1 MNEQPTFIDRLMNN
15 GTDPGAPTSPEGPVG
30 REQCIEWAEILR
42 KYKSGK
48 TLLENR
54 MRSNQEYWRGHQWR
68 EMRRDGEKEQPQPKS
83 AWLTNVVLSKHAA
96 RMDSYPEATILARE
110 QSDEA
115 EARLL
120 TQVIPC
126 ILDMCEFK
134 RTYSQVGWDKDISC
148 AGAYCITWD
157 ITKHNGLGDIDIS
170 PLDIMNLYWEP
181 GITDI
186 QQSMYV
192 FVVKLVD
199 TKILQKQYPDKDFS
213 RANGKVIE
221 PTQYVYE
228 DNIDTTDKEVVVD
241 VYYKVS
247 QNGKSVLH
255 FAKFVRDFILFA
267 TENDPK
273 LSQTGLYDHGL
284 YPFVI
289 EPVYPVKGSICG
301 FGYVDICR
309 DPQDFIDVMGNAIV
323 KNVLENTTPR
333 YFVRND
339 AKINLAQF
347 SNINERIVECNG
359 NLGEDSIRPF
369 DQTALPAGSLNFYQY
384 KIDEMK
390 QTAGNRDVSSGG
402 TEHGVT
408 AASALA
414 VMQEAGNALSRDEN
428 NVAYEAFKDIISIV
442 IELMRQFYDLPR
454 FFRIG
459 GEKGYYEYITYTNA
473 KIKEQMTVGIDGTQ
487 YFRKPEF
494 DLDITAAKEG
504 EYTRQQQNQL
514 ALEFYQ
520 SGFFDPMNAI
530 ATLQCLDMME
540 FKGKDKLVA
549 NLNNAV
555 LQMQAMQMAA
565 MKQQIESGGEQNSFD
580 NGGKSVAEKSQTETS
595 AAAAHNRAAKTQAKA
610 RQRVEEGAQPK

>member
-1 MNEQPTFIDRLMNN
+1 MDNVEPTFVDRLMNS
-15 GTDPGAPTSPEGPVG
+15 GAAPANPVEGMIG
-30 REQCIEWAEILR
+30 KEQCLKWAEILR

-48 TLLENR
+48 ALLENR
-54 MRSNQEYWRGHQWR
+54 MRSNQEYWRGKQWQQMGR
-68 EMRRDGEKEQPQPKS
+68 SNPEQPQPRS

-110 QSDEA
+110 MSDEP
-115 EARLL
+115 EAKLL
-120 TQVIPC
+120 TQIIPC
-126 ILDMCEFK
+126 VLDMCEFK

-157 ITKHNGLGDIDIS
+157 ASKHNGLGDIDIA
-170 PLDIMNLYWEP
+170 PLDVMNLYWEP

-186 QQSMYV
+186 QQSRYV

-199 TKILQKQYPDKDFS
+199 TEVLREQYPQLVE
-213 RANGKVIE
+213 ANTAAKVIE
-221 PTQYVYE
+221 PSKYIYE
-228 DNIDTTDKEVVVD
+228 DNVDTSDKDCVID
-241 VYYKVS
+241 VYYKKFVD
-247 QNGKSVLH
+247 GKQTLQ
-255 FAKFVRDFILFA
+255 FAKFVRDIVLFA

-273 LSQTGLYDHGL
+273 LSVTGLYDHGM

-309 DPQDFIDVMGNAIV
+309 DPQDFIDIIGNSIV

-333 YFVRND
+333 YFIRSD
-339 AKINLAQF
+339 AKVNMQQF
-347 SNINERIVECNG
+347 SNLNERVVECSG

-369 DQTALPAGSLNFYQY
+369 EQTNLPAGALNFYQA

-390 QTAGNRDVSSGG
+390 QTAGNRDASSGG

-428 NVAYEAFKDIISIV
+428 QVAYEAFKDIISIV

-459 GEKGYYEYITYTNA
+459 GERGMYQYITYTNE
-473 KIKEQMTVGIDGTQ
+473 KLKEQSMIGIDGTKF
-487 YFRKPEF
+487 FRKPEF
-494 DLDITAAKEG
+494 DLDITAAKSG

-520 SGFFDPMNAI
+520 VGFFNPMNAV
-530 ATLQCLDMME
+530 ATMQCLDMME
-540 FKGKDKLVA
+540 FKGKDKVA
-549 NLNNAV
+549 ANV
-555 LQMQAMQMAA
+555 QQSIMMMQAAA
-565 MKQQIESGGEQNSFD
+565 AQQATEGGNGSVE
-580 NGGKSVAEKSQTETS
+580 NGGATFSEKNPSES
-595 AAAAHNRAAKTQAKA
+595 NAAAAHNRGEKTLAKA
-610 RQRVEEGAQPK
+610 RDKMEGGSQP

>member
-1 MNEQPTFIDRLMNN
+1 MNNQPTFVDRLMNN
-15 GTDPGAPTSPEGPVG
+15 GEPTIQAELPIG
-30 REQCIEWAEILR
+30 REQCMEWAEILR

-48 TLLENR
+48 ALLENR

-68 EMRRDGEKEQPQPKS
+68 EMRRDWEVEQPQPKS
-83 AWLTNVVLSKHAA
+83 AWLTNVILSKHAA
-96 RMDSYPEATILARE
+96 RMDAYPEATVLARE
-110 QSDEA
+110 RSDEA
-115 EARLL
+115 EAQLL
-120 TQVIPC
+120 TQIIPC

-157 ITKHNGLGDIDIS
+157 VTKHNGLGDIDIA

-181 GITDI
+181 GVTDI

-199 TKILQKQYPDKDFS
+199 TKVLQEQYPDKPFDKS
-213 RANGKVIE
+213 GTKIIE
-221 PTQYVYE
+221 PTKYVYE
-228 DNIDTTDKEVVVD
+228 DNIDTTEKDCVID
-241 VYYKVS
+241 VYYKRNV
-247 QNGKSVLH
+247 NGKTVLH
-255 FAKFVRDFILFA
+255 YAKFVRDIVLFA
-267 TENDPK
+267 TENDPTM
-273 LSQTGLYDHGL
+273 SEAGLYAHGKF
-284 YPFVI
+284 PFVI

-301 FGYVDICR
+301 FGYVDICK
-309 DPQDFIDVMGNAIV
+309 DPQDFIDIMGNSIV

-333 YFVRND
+333 YFVRSD
-339 AKINLAQF
+339 AKINLTQF

-369 DQTALPAGSLNFYQY
+369 DQTALPAGALNFYQY

-428 NVAYEAFKDIISIV
+428 QVAYEAFKDIIAFV
-442 IELMRQFYDLPR
+442 IELIRQFYDLPR

-459 GEKGYYEYITYTNA
+459 GEQGYFQYITYTNA
-473 KIKEQMTVGIDGTQ
+473 KIREQMTLGIDGTE
-487 YFRKPEF
+487 YYRRPEF

-520 SGFFDPMNAI
+520 AGFFDPMNAI
-530 ATLQCLDMME
+530 ATKQCLEMME
-540 FKGKDKLVA
+540 FKGKDKVMA
-549 NLNNAV
+549 NLNNAI
-555 LQMQAMQMAA
+555 LQMQAMALKQAEAQM
-565 MKQQIESGGEQNSFD
+565 QNQGEQGSFE
-580 NGGKSVAEKSQTETS
+580 NGGDSVAQKSQTETS
-595 AAAAHNRAAKTQAKA
+595 AAAAHNRAEKTQAKA
-610 RQRVEEGAQPK
+610 RKRVEEGSQP